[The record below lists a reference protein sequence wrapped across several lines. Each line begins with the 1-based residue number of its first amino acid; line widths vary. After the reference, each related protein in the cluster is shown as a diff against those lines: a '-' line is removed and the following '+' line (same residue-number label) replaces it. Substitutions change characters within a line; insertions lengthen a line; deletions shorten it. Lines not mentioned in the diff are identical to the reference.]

1 MSSSQKQSSTSPI
14 STSTSTSISAVVT
27 TGYIQ
32 SVHGIHYM
40 DEGEKDKHG
49 NVMLASKEPCE
60 DCGGKATSRADDLKV
75 ATACL
80 LGPVELKDEEV
91 AEVLMVCSAVR
102 LQAKTPIMENVQ
114 ALNDRRSGKAQ
125 LGQLGLF
132 LHLELPVHR
141 SLWFQVVEFGVGL
154 EHLVRLGK
162 TVA

>member
-60 DCGGKATSRADDLKV
+60 DL

>member
-49 NVMLASKEPCE
+49 NVMLASKEP
-60 DCGGKATSRADDLKV
+60 L

>member
-60 DCGGKATSRADDLKV
+60 DCGGKVVWATK
-75 ATACL
+75 
-80 LGPVELKDEEV
+80 GPW
-91 AEVLMVCSAVR
+91 LMVC
-102 LQAKTPIMENVQ
+102 QMCGEPQ
-114 ALNDRRSGKAQ
+114 
-125 LGQLGLF
+125 
-132 LHLELPVHR
+132 
-141 SLWFQVVEFGVGL
+141 
-154 EHLVRLGK
+154 
-162 TVA
+162 